1 MQTGLAG
8 KAGLV
13 IGALE
18 DDEDNDDD
26 TSGIRGWVLS
36 FRDKPKL
43 NSLVFK
49 PAATKSA
56 PLRAL
61 TGARAKTGAGE
72 EATDADATAF
82 CTTIASFR
90 NTKKSALPFA
100 REVVVDVVVATAR
113 RTPVATTTEFK
124 TIKLTID
131 L

>member
-26 TSGIRGWVLS
+26 TSGICGWVLS

-72 EATDADATAF
+72 DAPDAAAQAF

-90 NTKKSALPFA
+90 NTKESALPFA
-100 REVVVDVVVATAR
+100 GEVVVAVVVVATAR

-124 TIKLTID
+124 TIK
-131 L
+131 